1 MLSLKNAASGTNL
14 TEATHI
20 LFIEPINAPSDE
32 CKAIESQAIGRACRV
47 GQKNKITVMR
57 ILIENTIEE
66 EIYRKSYDKDIVI
79 EFKQDDKLID
89 DLVKKTS
96 SMVV

>member
-20 LFIEPINAPSDE
+20 LFIEPINATSEE
-32 CKAIESQAIGRACRV
+32 CKAIEGQAIGRACRV
-47 GQKNKITVMR
+47 GQKNKIMVMR

-66 EIYRKSYDKDIVI
+66 EIYKNNYNKNVVVDVKND
-79 EFKQDDKLID
+79 ELQFE
-89 DLVKKTS
+89 DLKCKT
-96 SMVV
+96 MVL